1 MRTFSKWL
9 AGAVLALLLGAS
21 LTLLLALEASP
32 RVGARDDVSPADI
45 DRAVAMARQHDPRQA
60 PPGQLHRVPL
70 RERDV
75 DLLLQHAAQRWL
87 AANTRVRLEPGR
99 LIVLASRAGPFGRWL
114 NLELELRQTAAL
126 PQIERL
132 RLGSLPLPTALAIP
146 LLQTVASRHGV
157 QAEALLAV
165 EWIERVTFAKDQL
178 TVSYRFAADTTS
190 RLRSALVA
198 PADQQRL
205 RAYAERLAALTRDID
220 VGEVAVAR
228 LLVPLFALAAERS
241 AGSDDAVAENR
252 AALLAVTFYANQR
265 PLGLIVPA
273 AYSWPTPRPLR
284 VTLQRRDDFALHF
297 LISAVIA
304 AEAGTPLAD
313 AVGLWKELADAR
325 QGGSGFSF
333 NDLAADRAGARFGD
347 LAVRAAQ
354 RLQARIAASG
364 GEADF
369 MVDASD
375 LPEFLPET
383 EFVARYGGV
392 GGTAYNRLLAEIEAR
407 VDALPLFR

>member
-1 MRTFSKWL
+1 MRTLLKWL
-9 AGAVLALLLGAS
+9 AGAVLALLFGAS
-21 LTLLLALEASP
+21 LALWLAVDAAP
-32 RVGARDDVSPADI
+32 RVGPRDDVSPADI

-60 PPGQLHRVPL
+60 PPGQLRRVPL

-75 DLLLQHAAQRWL
+75 DLLLQHAARRWL
-87 AANTRVRLEPGR
+87 GANTRVRLEPGR
-99 LIVLASRAGPFGRWL
+99 LTLLASRAAPFGRWL

-126 PQIERL
+126 PEVERL
-132 RLGSLPLPTALAIP
+132 RLGHLPLPKVLAMP
-146 LLQTVASRHGV
+146 LLQAVAARRGV
-157 QAEALLAV
+157 QADALLAV
-165 EWIERVTFAKDQL
+165 EWIESVTLAKDEM
-178 TVSYRFAADTTS
+178 TVSYRIAADTTS

-205 RAYAERLAALTRDID
+205 RAYAERLAVLTRGVDA
-220 VGEVAVAR
+220 GEVPVAR

-241 AGSDDAVAENR
+241 AGSADAVAENR
-252 AALLAVTFYANQR
+252 AALLTVTFYANRR

-273 AYSWPTPRPLR
+273 AYAWPMPRPLR
-284 VTLQRRDDFALHF
+284 VTLQGRDDFALHF

-313 AVGLWKELADAR
+313 AIGLWKELADAR

-347 LAVRAAQ
+347 FAVRAAS
-354 RLQARIAASG
+354 RLQARIATAR
-364 GEADF
+364 EADF

-375 LPEFLPET
+375 LPEYLSEAD
-383 EFVARYGGV
+383 FVARYGGV
-392 GGTAYNRLLAEIEAR
+392 GGAAYDRMLAEIEAR